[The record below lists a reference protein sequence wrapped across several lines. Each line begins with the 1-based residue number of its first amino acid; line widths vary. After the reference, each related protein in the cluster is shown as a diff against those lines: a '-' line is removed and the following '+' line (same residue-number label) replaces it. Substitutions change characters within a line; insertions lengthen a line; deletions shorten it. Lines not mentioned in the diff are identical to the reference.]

1 MPRTPVT
8 ASQRPADAVVTADCP
23 TPPPDDLAAS
33 GRLVWEAV
41 TAEYDCEAHEL
52 ALLHELG
59 RSLDLLDNRAAVLAA
74 EGVMQDSPQGRRVHP
89 AAGEARQ
96 QRIVAARL
104 SAALRL
110 PAGDEDD
117 PTAVRRPQRRQVRGV
132 QIIGGRR

>member
-1 MPRTPVT
+1 MPRAP
-8 ASQRPADAVVTADCP
+8 AAPAQRPTDALTSSDCP

-59 RSLDLLDNRAAVLAA
+59 RSLDLLDTLAAVLAA
-74 EGVMQDSPQGRRVHP
+74 EGVMQDFPQDRRVHP

-110 PAGDEDD
+110 PAGDEDAA
-117 PTAVRRPQRRQVRGV
+117 TAVRRPQRRQVRGV
-132 QIIGGRR
+132 QIIGGQR